1 MAKNTPGATGD
12 RDLLFS
18 YIAGFGLSIILTM
31 AAYLSVTRHSYSD
44 SILLDVII
52 GLGVLQ
58 FVAQLLFFLHLGREA
73 KQRLSEVVLLFMIL
87 VVAVLVIG
95 SLWIMA
101 NLDYQHNHAVNPLQ
115 QDKYLIHDE
124 GVDR

>member
-1 MAKNTPGATGD
+1 MAKNTPSATGD

-18 YIAGFGLSIILTM
+18 YVAGFGLSIILTM

-44 SILLDVII
+44 GILLDVII
-52 GLGVLQ
+52 GLAVLQ

-73 KQRLSEVVLLFMIL
+73 KQRLNEVVLLFMIL

-115 QDKYLIHDE
+115 QDQYLIHDE